1 MLSSSVPASQSTP
14 SSSST
19 SLTTKKL
26 NQLVW
31 QIFTKSYGLTLQAD
45 AATFLSDKIT
55 NYSMNESQT
64 TEFLNYM
71 AQNYSKISK
80 DRSGMVSKQN
90 IELVF
95 AQVYQAQD
103 YKEAGK
109 GQQDI
114 RKYIK
119 VLDAFNTPKFEYD
132 VHGKVFKKLACNSE
146 MFSDS
151 GKDKIS
157 FNLRRFNIVKQR
169 ILKQLRSE
177 SNETT
182 SKITTLTSIK
192 SMKGINSPNME
203 RYVFGLITE
212 MSEGIYSLEDPEEF
226 ITLDF
231 SNLKESPND
240 FIMEGGLFLLKGICL
255 GSRFLVQSISS
266 VPCEK
271 RKETMS
277 MLTHPDISEATN
289 FAEPLHELK
298 QMELQAKNARFVIVS
313 EVWLDQPQILER
325 LKTLFDGFNAQG
337 SLPEL
342 FIFIGPFS
350 SNPPKDG
357 PRAWSHYQDLF
368 DDFAEFIER
377 IKNVRQC
384 RFVFV
389 PAGNDPGFVDSM
401 LPRPAIPEPIF
412 DAWKRAKFDFV
423 LTSNPC
429 RIVYFSQEI
438 VIFKNEI
445 TQQMRTKSLNSHL
458 IEKKEAEEDFELT
471 TKQEI
476 KLTDYQ
482 KSLKSFLDQSTL
494 SPFSISNQTVL
505 WDSDHSLSLY
515 PIPDVLIVAERQ
527 NCYEFA
533 YEDCKCANPG
543 SFPSSE
549 GSFLLYSPAQKR
561 FDLCEIPK
569 KQ

>member
-1 MLSSSVPASQSTP
+1 MLSSSVPTSQP
-14 SSSST
+14 A
-19 SLTTKKL
+19 LNTKKL

-45 AATFLSDKIT
+45 AATFLSDKIA

-95 AQVYQAQD
+95 NQVYQAQD
-103 YKEAGK
+103 YKESGK

-132 VHGKVFKKLACNSE
+132 VHGKVFKKISCNNE
-146 MFSDS
+146 MFSGS
-151 GKDKIS
+151 ARDKIS

-169 ILKQLRSE
+169 ILKQLRTETSE
-177 SNETT
+177 KI
-182 SKITTLTSIK
+182 SKINLTSIK
-192 SMKGINSPNME
+192 SMKGINSPNQE

-212 MSEGIYSLEDPEEF
+212 MSEGTFSLEDPEEF

-231 SNLKESPND
+231 SSLKESPTD
-240 FIMEGGLFLLKGICL
+240 FVMEGGLFLVKGICL
-255 GSRFLVQSISS
+255 GNRFAVQSISS

-277 MLTHPDISEATN
+277 MLTHPDITEATN
-289 FAEPLHELK
+289 FAEPFHELK
-298 QMELQAKNARFVIVS
+298 QMELQAKNARFVIIS

-342 FIFIGPFS
+342 FILIGPFS

-368 DDFAEFIER
+368 DGFAEFIER

-389 PAGNDPGFVDSM
+389 PAGNDPGFVDSI

-423 LTSNPC
+423 ATSNPC

-445 TQQMRTKSLNSHL
+445 TQQMRTKYLNSQL
-458 IEKKEAEEDFELT
+458 IEKKKEIEDDLDFELT
-471 TKQEI
+471 QSQKEP

-482 KSLKSFLDQSTL
+482 KSLKSCLDQSTL
-494 SPFSISNQTVL
+494 SPFSLSNQTVL
-505 WDSDHSLSLY
+505 WDSDHILSLY

-527 NCYEFA
+527 NGYEFA
-533 YEDCKCANPG
+533 YEECKCANPG
-543 SFPSSE
+543 SFPSVE

-561 FDLCEIPK
+561 FDLCEMPK

>member
-1 MLSSSVPASQSTP
+1 MLSSSVPTNQSAL
-14 SSSST
+14 SM
-19 SLTTKKL
+19 KKL

-64 TEFLNYM
+64 AEFLNYM

-95 AQVYQAQD
+95 NQVYQSQD
-103 YKEAGK
+103 YKESSK
-109 GQQDI
+109 GNQDI

-119 VLDAFNTPKFEYD
+119 VLDAFETPKFEYD
-132 VHGKVFKKLACNSE
+132 VHGKLFKKIQSKSE

-151 GKDKIS
+151 ARDKIL

-169 ILKQLRSE
+169 LLRQLRSE
-177 SNETT
+177 TEKL
-182 SKITTLTSIK
+182 SKIALTSIK
-192 SMKGINSPNME
+192 SMKGINSPNQE

-212 MSEGIYSLEDPEEF
+212 MTEGTFSLEDPEEF
-226 ITLDF
+226 IPLDF
-231 SNLKESPND
+231 SDLKEAPSID
-240 FIMEGGLFLLKGICL
+240 YVMEGGLFLLKGICL
-255 GSRFLVQSISS
+255 GNRFLVQNVSA
-266 VPCEK
+266 VQCEK
-271 RKETMS
+271 RRETMS
-277 MLTHPDISEATN
+277 MLTHPDITEATN

-298 QMELQAKNARFVIVS
+298 QMELQAKNARFVVIS

-325 LKTLFDGFNAQG
+325 LKILFDGFNAQG

-342 FIFIGPFS
+342 FILIGPFS

-368 DDFAEFIER
+368 DGFSEFIER

-423 LTSNPC
+423 AASNPC

-438 VIFKNEI
+438 VIFRNEI
-445 TQQMRTKSLNSHL
+445 TQQMRTKSLNSLL
-458 IEKKEAEEDFELT
+458 IEKKKSQEAEEYET
-471 TKQEI
+471 IETP

-482 KSLKSFLDQSTL
+482 KALKSCLDQSTL
-494 SPFSISNQTVL
+494 SPFNLSTQAVL
-505 WDSDHSLSLY
+505 WDSDHILSLY
-515 PIPDVLIVAERQ
+515 PIPDALIVAERQ

-543 SFPSSE
+543 SFPSVE
-549 GSFLLYSPAQKR
+549 GSFLLYNPAQKR

-569 KQ
+569 K